1 MKNIFRTILI
11 LSSGIFI
18 NYSISSSAI
27 ASPSGF
33 TFANS
38 CQETT
43 VDSNRVFIRDNSV
56 QSVYEFLD
64 AARIGG
70 QTICLLDVSLDL
82 TKVDTSYPIP
92 ISGGTKIL
100 GTRSPNNTGSA
111 LFVTKNDFGYFNTD
125 TERNLFE
132 LTGNGI
138 TINGVGIIGADF
150 SGDNETKTRGI
161 MINSKVD
168 IEIAN
173 TEIAGWGIVGIQ
185 IRDDE
190 NLIKK
195 DDYLKINIHDSYI
208 HHNQNGNLG
217 YGVAVS
223 GTAYALIKNN
233 VFDFNRHA
241 IASDGKNEVGYF
253 ALQNLVLKGGGEH
266 ANEGEICKFG
276 ICIPYDGPNSH
287 THQFDMHS
295 DSGGDHKGGH
305 AGEYVELGE
314 NTMQYDKGNGYYL
327 RGTPTIKTYAY
338 NNFFAQPRFAGGDI
352 LDGAFATYST
362 LLTNDSYT
370 DTINSV
376 NNTIK
381 YDTYGKYKVC
391 DIDGDGK
398 DDLIQPA
405 GATWWYSSQGKY
417 PWTFLESSYTQW
429 DDLLTFTDFDNDG
442 ACDIVKLEPYTPA
455 IELAANASF
464 AYKPVIYNPIK
475 KTKIDLGNVYFYDK
489 NIRIGDF
496 DGDGYKDFFTA
507 ANNTWSMYSTRTK
520 TWTVLNTSVYPVKK
534 LAFGDFNGDK
544 KTDVL
549 GISDTQNSWVVSWSG
564 TSTWEKINNKL
575 SSDIESFYI
584 TDMNEDGK
592 DDVVLVKVEPKI
604 RFNSNP
610 LGGAT
615 TSIEGYDITTY
626 ISRSGSEYWLKK
638 SHYIPHK
645 TGWEGEQSLNY
656 FVGNFNGIAGTD
668 LLITDTLRNGF
679 LSSGLLH
686 SLEKY
691 SLFNY

>member
-27 ASPSGF
+27 AAPSGF

-38 CQETT
+38 CQEANA
-43 VDSNRVFIRDNSV
+43 DSNRVFIRDNSV
-56 QSVYEFLD
+56 QSAYTFIEAVK
-64 AARIGG
+64 AGNK
-70 QTICLLDVSLDL
+70 TVCLLNVALDL
-82 TKVDTSYPIP
+82 TSIDTDYPIQ
-92 ISGGTKIL
+92 IAGGTKIL

-111 LFVTKNDFGYFNTD
+111 LFVTKNDFGFFSADSYH
-125 TERNLFE
+125 NLFN
-132 LTGNGI
+132 LAGDKITLNGL
-138 TINGVGIIGADF
+138 GIIGPKF
-150 SGDNETKTRGI
+150 SSTDESNNIGI
-161 MINSKVD
+161 RIVSKIGID
-168 IEIAN
+168 IGNI
-173 TEIAGWGIVGIQ
+173 EIAGWSQWAID
-185 IRDDE
+185 IRDPE
-190 NLIKK
+190 NRLDKANFK
-195 DDYLKINIHDSYI
+195 DVYIHDSYI
-208 HHNQNGNLG
+208 HNNQNTDEG
-217 YGVAVS
+217 YGIGLGES
-223 GTAYALIKNN
+223 AYAFIERN
-233 VFDFNRHA
+233 VFDFNRHS
-241 IASDGKNEVGYF
+241 IATHLGDTPVGYY
-253 ALQNLVLKGGGEH
+253 AYRNLVLKGGGQH
-266 ANEGEICKFG
+266 GHF
-276 ICIPYDGPNSH
+276 YH
-287 THQFDMHS
+287 THQFDMHGTNGS
-295 DSGGDHKGGH
+295 DHKGGH

-338 NNFFAQPRFAGGDI
+338 NNFFAQPRLAGGDF

-376 NNTIK
+376 NNTVK

-475 KTKIDLGNVYFYDK
+475 KTKIDVGNVYFYDK
-489 NIRIGDF
+489 NVRIGDF

-549 GISDTQNSWVVSWSG
+549 GISDTQNGWVVSWSG

-575 SSDIESFYI
+575 SSDIETFYI

-604 RFNSNP
+604 RFSPNP

-626 ISRSGSEYWLKK
+626 ISQSGSEDWLKK

-656 FVGNFNGIAGTD
+656 FVGKFNGIAGTD